1 MLLQQHECHDRLSR
15 AAFCRVVAVIRTY
28 MTYVWGFGVAK
39 PVAGLQPQ
47 TVGADED
54 REGVRTKPAG
64 LSQIPQFTEFSPI
77 VGWQVLHAAQSN
89 AFNAVLLLSLLHTDI
104 VHRHFPIEE

>member
-1 MLLQQHECHDRLSR
+1 MLMLSQIPYHDGSCHDCT
-15 AAFCRVVAVIRTY
+15 CRVVAVIRTY

-54 REGVRTKPAG
+54 REGVRGCFNLQMISQLAVIGIAAPAHSMG
-64 LSQIPQFTEFSPI
+64 AMPPVPCSKCEGCQ
-77 VGWQVLHAAQSN
+77 
-89 AFNAVLLLSLLHTDI
+89 LSL
-104 VHRHFPIEE
+104 F